1 MNMKNTSELY
11 SNDYEITNCMPSSA
25 SVSSGL
31 RMYHFWVTWFH
42 QKES

>member
-1 MNMKNTSELY
+1 MNMKNTSGLY
-11 SNDYEITNCMPSSA
+11 FNDYEITNCMPSSA